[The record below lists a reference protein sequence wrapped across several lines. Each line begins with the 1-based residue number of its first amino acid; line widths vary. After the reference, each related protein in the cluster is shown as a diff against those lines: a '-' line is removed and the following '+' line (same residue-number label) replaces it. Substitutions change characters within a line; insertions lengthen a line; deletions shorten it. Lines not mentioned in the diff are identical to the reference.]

1 MAQRA
6 GNTEVASAERE
17 QALLARV
24 RYLADLEEIRRIR
37 CNYHSLLNSGRV
49 GHHFDDCT
57 DDVICQWDEEIP
69 PQVGRT
75 RNQET
80 ARKVIA
86 TGIAP
91 SYRQSIH
98 NHLIEIDGDTATAI
112 SHMDAW
118 PVQFGRSVIVS
129 ARWTDRYRRQGGRWW
144 IAEQRLKFYFQV
156 FLDEGW
162 AQDDRVFNPFKSV
175 NIPSNERRE
184 SE

>member
-1 MAQRA
+1 MTQDCGEAAAAATDRM
-6 GNTEVASAERE
+6 

-24 RYLADLEEIRRIR
+24 RYLADLEAIRRIR
-37 CNYHSLLNSGRV
+37 CNYHSILNSGGV
-49 GHHFDDCT
+49 GRHFDDCT
-57 DDVICQWDEEIP
+57 EDIVCQWDEEIP
-69 PQVGRT
+69 PQVGRAQ
-75 RNQET
+75 NQET

-98 NHLIEIDGDTATAI
+98 NHLIEIDGDSATAT

-118 PVQFGRSVIVS
+118 PVQFDRSVMVS
-129 ARWTDRYRRQGGRWW
+129 SCWRDRYRREGGRWW

-175 NIPSNERRE
+175 DIQSNEQQE
-184 SE
+184 NE